1 MIGNPFVGTTATGNA
16 SLELELNIP
25 ITDLERTAVSGA
37 VLLNGNTIKMKNVP
51 ELAAAQG
58 RVSFTEKGVWGSSL
72 TANVYGCDALGN
84 ITTDDQAD
92 RITHRPTLPLMP
104 LLASLILPLLHPF

>member
-1 MIGNPFVGTTATGNA
+1 MANWVNQSPVSAMIGNPFVGTTATGNA

-37 VLLNGNTIKMKNVP
+37 VLLNGNTIKMENVP

-58 RVSFTEKGVWGSSL
+58 RVSFTEK
-72 TANVYGCDALGN
+72 VYGQFSHSQCLWV
-84 ITTDDQAD
+84 
-92 RITHRPTLPLMP
+92 
-104 LLASLILPLLHPF
+104 